1 MLLSILNDDMNDLA
15 DDMVPAAP
23 PLGLGLS
30 NLRLIPLL
38 LLLNISACSFCLD
51 CCWWNGYL
59 CATLPIWN
67 CTDSGWTS
75 LGAPNG

>member
-1 MLLSILNDDMNDLA
+1 MLKDDMNDLA
-15 DDMVPAAP
+15 DDIVPAAP

-38 LLLNISACSFCLD
+38 LLLNISACSFCRD
-51 CCWWNGYL
+51 GGCWWNGYL
-59 CATLPIWN
+59 CATFPIWN
-67 CTDSGWTS
+67 CTESGWTS